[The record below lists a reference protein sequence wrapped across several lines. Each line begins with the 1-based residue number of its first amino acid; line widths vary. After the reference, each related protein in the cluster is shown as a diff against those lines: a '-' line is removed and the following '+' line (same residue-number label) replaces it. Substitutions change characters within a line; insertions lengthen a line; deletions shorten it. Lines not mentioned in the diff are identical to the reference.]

1 MPFSILEQLQA
12 LTAPPQPRLRPP
24 PAKANKPPPRRTA
37 LYKVLHQVAETPGST
52 TESLM
57 AATNLSYP
65 GVAKV
70 LAKGVEL
77 HWFERRA
84 LSNPSNHGPR
94 FSFHLTPAGE
104 KAYKDSHA

>member
-12 LTAPPQPRLRPP
+12 LSTPPQPRLRPP
-24 PAKANKPPPRRTA
+24 PAKAHTPPARATA
-37 LYKVLHQVAETPGST
+37 LYKVLHQIAANPGST
-52 TESLM
+52 TESLV
-57 AATNLSYP
+57 AATGLSYP
-65 GVAKV
+65 GVMKA
-70 LAKGVEL
+70 LTQGMEF

-84 LSNPSNHGPR
+84 LANPSNRGPR

>member
-1 MPFSILEQLQA
+1 
-12 LTAPPQPRLRPP
+12 
-24 PAKANKPPPRRTA
+24 
-37 LYKVLHQVAETPGST
+37 
-52 TESLM
+52 M

>member
-12 LTAPPQPRLRPP
+12 LSTPPQPRRHPP
-24 PAKANKPPPRRTA
+24 PPKANTPPTRATA
-37 LYKVLHQVAETPGST
+37 LYKVLHQIAANPGST

-57 AATNLSYP
+57 TATGLSYP

-70 LAKGVEL
+70 LAKGVEF

-84 LSNPSNHGPR
+84 LANPSNHGPR

-104 KAYKDSHA
+104 QAYKDSHA

>member
-12 LTAPPQPRLRPP
+12 IATPPQPRLRPP
-24 PAKANKPPPRRTA
+24 PPKTHKPPPRQTA
-37 LYKVLHQVAETPGST
+37 LYKVLHQVAKNPGST
-52 TESLM
+52 TESLT
-57 AATNLSYP
+57 AATGLSYP

-70 LAKGVEL
+70 LAKGVEF

-94 FSFHLTPAGE
+94 FSFRLTPAGE
-104 KAYKDSHA
+104 QAYKDSHA

>member
-12 LTAPPQPRLRPP
+12 LSTPPQPRLRPP
-24 PAKANKPPPRRTA
+24 PAKANTPPRRTTA
-37 LYKVLHQVAETPGST
+37 LHKVLRQIAATPGST
-52 TESLM
+52 TESLV
-57 AATNLSYP
+57 AATGLSYP

-70 LAKGVEL
+70 LAKGVEFN
-77 HWFERRA
+77 WFERRA

>member
-12 LTAPPQPRLRPP
+12 LSAPPQPPTPRTPP
-24 PAKANKPPPRRTA
+24 KGSTA
-37 LYKVLHQVAETPGST
+37 LYRVLSQIAANPGST

-57 AATNLSYP
+57 AATGLSYP

-70 LAKGVEL
+70 LAQGVEL
-77 HWFERRA
+77 RWFERRA
-84 LSNPSNHGPR
+84 LANPSSRGPR

>member
-12 LTAPPQPRLRPP
+12 ISTPPQSRLRPAP
-24 PAKANKPPPRRTA
+24 PKASTPPTRATA
-37 LYKVLHQVAETPGST
+37 LHKVLHQIAANPGST
-52 TESLM
+52 TESLVT
-57 AATNLSYP
+57 ATGLSYP
-65 GVAKV
+65 GVMKA
-70 LAKGVEL
+70 LTQGMEF

-84 LSNPSNHGPR
+84 LSNPSNRGPR

>member
-12 LTAPPQPRLRPP
+12 ITAPPQPRLHPSPP
-24 PAKANKPPPRRTA
+24 KAHKPPPRRTA
-37 LYKVLHQVAETPGST
+37 LYKVLHQIAENPGST

-57 AATNLSYP
+57 AATNLSYS

-70 LAKGVEL
+70 LAQGVQFN
-77 HWFERRA
+77 WFERRA

-94 FSFHLTPAGE
+94 FSFYLTPAGE
-104 KAYKDSHA
+104 KAREDSHA